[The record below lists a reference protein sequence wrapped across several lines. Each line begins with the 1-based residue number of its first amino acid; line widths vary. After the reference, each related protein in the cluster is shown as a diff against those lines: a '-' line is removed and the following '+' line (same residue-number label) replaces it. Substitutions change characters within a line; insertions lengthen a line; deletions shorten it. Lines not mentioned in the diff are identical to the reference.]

1 MMPAASIF
9 FCKAPYRD
17 GGLGFIQFQIKFGLY
32 EALKKSNHM
41 NKDSNQNPKV
51 SEFWKKSFL
60 GKNFD
65 PKYIF
70 VRSNQKF
77 MIEKTGNKERI
88 KNFFQLEI

>member
-51 SEFWKKSFL
+51 SEF
-60 GKNFD
+60 
-65 PKYIF
+65 
-70 VRSNQKF
+70 
-77 MIEKTGNKERI
+77 
-88 KNFFQLEI
+88 